1 MSDRKA
7 LSHLQTTN
15 TKKSPTMKKSRS
27 LRFNIEDETNDSKKL
42 KNHGRS
48 SFDNSLIQ
56 ALNESDEFNA
66 SFEFVNNTT
75 TCKIYQ
81 ERLNNKT
88 NIAVQCDLNNEIDSI
103 EGLLTQEELE
113 IKEKNPDNYWKI
125 IAEKVRVELYDQL
138 QENIEVIL
146 YVLVFFLVSN

>member
-27 LRFNIEDETNDSKKL
+27 LRFNIEDETNESKKL
-42 KNHGRS
+42 RNHGRN

-56 ALNESDEFNA
+56 AINESDEFNA
-66 SFEFVNNTT
+66 SFEFINNTT

-81 ERLNNKT
+81 DKLNIKNS
-88 NIAVQCDLNNEIDSI
+88 IAIQCDFGNEADSI
-103 EGLLTQEELE
+103 ECLLTQEELE
-113 IKEKNPDNYWKI
+113 IKEKNPDSFWKL
-125 IAEKVRVELYDQL
+125 IAEKVRVELYEHL
-138 QENIEVIL
+138 QENVEVFWIKL
-146 YVLVFFLVSN
+146 IAG